1 MTETFQIPHY
11 SFDEVVERLK
21 ASSDVLGVLAMGSTG
36 QPSMKPYSDY
46 DLAIILGKNAPAL
59 FTASTWIN
67 HQLGDLYF
75 FSQEEITELL
85 TQKQVT
91 TDTFQKTLFDWVRT
105 GTILYDPQQLWNQL
119 RNLAPQDIQVNGI
132 ADKIHASWFGV
143 NFNFA
148 HNKRYFN
155 SDDERYREA
164 LEFRLQ
170 YCTYDLLI
178 AYFTLRELSWQG
190 DKSAIIYLQKH
201 DPEFLAL
208 FRQTIRQNQL
218 DDKFHTYSSLVEKV
232 LIGYGGIWAD
242 DDCSVLMKNAP
253 VEEGLEWLRDLFSG
267 QRYQK

>member
-1 MTETFQIPHY
+1 MGDTFIIP
-11 SFDEVVERLK
+11 SLSLEDVVERLK

-75 FSQEEITELL
+75 FSQDEIKNLL

-91 TDTFQKTLFDWVRT
+91 TDTLQKTLLDWART
-105 GTILYDPQQLWNQL
+105 GTILYDPQQLWNKL
-119 RNLAPQDIQVNGI
+119 RNLSPQDIQVNGI

-155 SDDERYREA
+155 SGDERYREA

-178 AYFTLRELSWQG
+178 AYYILRELPWQG
-190 DKSAIIYLQKH
+190 DKSAIIYLEKH

-208 FRQTIRQNQL
+208 FRQTIRENQL
-218 DDKFHTYSSLVEKV
+218 NDKFHTYSSLVEKV
-232 LIGYGGIWAD
+232 LIGYGGIWAVD
-242 DDCSVLMKNAP
+242 ECSVLMKNAP
-253 VEEGLEWLRDLFSG
+253 VEDGLCWLKRVLTETNN
-267 QRYQK
+267 

>member
-1 MTETFQIPHY
+1 MTATFNIPEMSLDEILERFKS
-11 SFDEVVERLK
+11 SF
-21 ASSDVLGVLAMGSTG
+21 DVLGVLAMGSTG

-46 DLAIILGKNAPAL
+46 DLAIILGEDAPAL
-59 FTASTWIN
+59 FTASIWIN

-75 FSQEEITELL
+75 FSQDEIKTLF

-91 TDTFQKTLFDWVRT
+91 TDTLQKTLLDWAQT
-105 GTILYDPQQLWNQL
+105 GTILYDPQQLWNKL

-132 ADKIHASWFGV
+132 SDKIHASWFGV

-155 SDDERYREA
+155 SGDQHYREA

-178 AYFTLRELSWQG
+178 SYFTLRELPWQG
-190 DKSAIIYLQKH
+190 DKSAIIYLEKH

-232 LIGYGGIWAD
+232 LIGYGGFWAD
-242 DDCSVLMKNAP
+242 DECSVLMKDDP
-253 VEEGLEWLRDLFSG
+253 VEEGLEWLRKMLAD
-267 QRYQK
+267 